1 MLNYTETKPE
11 IRYHE
16 TYSFEAQVC
25 SRRRSSLYRQVLR
38 RTGGLDNGVL
48 LEIAPGEKGGKSVV
62 ASVNICNSTEQDLL
76 PRLLPLIQV
85 ESSFGTDTDISP
97 LPWEN
102 QSFDTIICVDAF
114 SLFKSHEQVLAEIR
128 RVMDLN
134 GRLILADQWFRH
146 NNPLTVNLISRYP
159 KENGTRIYS
168 SSRIAK
174 LLGNAGFGEIE
185 FEVTGSNNYICTAI
199 AV

>member
-11 IRYHE
+11 INYHE

-38 RTGGLDNGVL
+38 RAGRLDNGVL

-62 ASVNICNSTEQDLL
+62 ASVNLCNTTKQDLL

-85 ESSFGTDTDISP
+85 ESSFGTDAEISP
-97 LPWEN
+97 LPWDN
-102 QSFDTIICVDAF
+102 KSFDTIICVDAF
-114 SLFKSHEQVLAEIR
+114 SLFKNHELVLAEIR
-128 RVMDLN
+128 RVLDFK

-146 NNPLTVNLISRYP
+146 SNPLTVNLLNRYP
-159 KENGTRIYS
+159 KVNGTRIYS
-168 SSRIAK
+168 SSIIAK
-174 LLGNAGFGEIE
+174 VLGNAGFGKIE

>member
-62 ASVNICNSTEQDLL
+62 ASVNICNSAEQDLL
-76 PRLLPLIQV
+76 PRLLPLIKV
-85 ESSFGTDTDISP
+85 ESSFGTADEVSQ

-102 QSFDTIICVDAF
+102 SSFETIICVDAF
-114 SLFKSHEQVLAEIR
+114 SLFRNHEKTLAEIR
-128 RVMDLN
+128 RVLHIN

-146 NNPLTVNLISRYP
+146 SNPLTINLISRYP